1 MEHGRHVFR
10 VLFLLLVAIV
20 VVVIARPFVVP
31 KSYGLYGAYRFDSVA
46 EVASRAPLHGGA
58 RSCADC
64 HQERLAG
71 LAKGAHRTVSCE
83 VCHAPLAQ
91 HVQDGAF
98 VGEMRV
104 DRSFALCLRC
114 HSKVEGRPAAFPQ
127 IVAAQHAPDATV
139 GRACLE
145 CHDPHSPKP

>member
-1 MEHGRHVFR
+1 
-10 VLFLLLVAIV
+10 
-20 VVVIARPFVVP
+20 
-31 KSYGLYGAYRFDSVA
+31 
-46 EVASRAPLHGGA
+46 
-58 RSCADC
+58 
-64 HQERLAG
+64 
-71 LAKGAHRTVSCE
+71 VSCE